1 MNTSLTGIG
10 AVIVTLLNAVL
21 PMMGINVDAGT
32 TEGLVVS
39 IINVI
44 GFVTLIYGQWRRKD
58 TKGFIFKVN
67 E

>member
-10 AVIVTLLNAVL
+10 AVIVTLLNMVL
-21 PMMGINVDAGT
+21 PMLGFNVEAGT

-39 IINVI
+39 IVNVI

-58 TKGFIFKVN
+58 TKHFIFKQ
-67 E
+67 